1 MALNEIVSD
10 HPISWTMSYFDFT
23 VFSSILHGKIPD
35 VDLCLVCYLLESCT
49 FISSKIALWLCWNT
63 MFLLTTYP

>member
-35 VDLCLVCYLLESCT
+35 VDMFGMLPARKLHIYL
-49 FISSKIALWLCWNT
+49 K
-63 MFLLTTYP
+63 